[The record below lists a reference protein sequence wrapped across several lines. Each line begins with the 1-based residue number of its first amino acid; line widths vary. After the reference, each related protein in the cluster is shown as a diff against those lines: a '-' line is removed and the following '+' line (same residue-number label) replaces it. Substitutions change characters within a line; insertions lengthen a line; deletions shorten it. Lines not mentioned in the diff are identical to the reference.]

1 VLKKAGLPTVPRR
14 LAAFD
19 ELDRRLI
26 GCLFEA
32 PYQGFQEAARR
43 LGIARGTVQARL
55 ERLLAAGV
63 ITRLGPYVNPKAL
76 GYTVESFTVFEVE
89 QESRRDLFARLAA
102 VPNVLEA
109 HIVTGPG
116 DILCRLAATDND
128 DLRAVI
134 DTILDIPG
142 VRRASTRISLTEA
155 IPYRV
160 EPLLAAAARAAEH

>member
-1 VLKKAGLPTVPRR
+1 MPRR

-32 PYQGFQEAARR
+32 SHQGLQEAARR
-43 LGIARGTVQARL
+43 LGVARGTVQARL
-55 ERLLAAGV
+55 ERLQAAGV
-63 ITRLGPYVNPKAL
+63 ITKLGPHISPRAL
-76 GYTVESFTVFEVE
+76 GYAVESYTVLEVE
-89 QESRRDLFARLAA
+89 QASRRELFAGLAA

-116 DILCRLAATDND
+116 GDILCRLAARDND

-134 DTILDIPG
+134 DSILDIPG

-160 EPLLAAAARAAEH
+160 EPLLAAAARTGVQ

>member
-1 VLKKAGLPTVPRR
+1 MPRR

-19 ELDRRLI
+19 DLDRRLI

-32 PYQGFQEAARR
+32 PHQGLQEAARR
-43 LGIARGTVQARL
+43 LGVARGTVQARL
-55 ERLLAAGV
+55 QRLLATGV
-63 ITRLGPYVNPKAL
+63 ISKLGPHVNPKAL
-76 GYTVESFTVFEVE
+76 GYTVESFTTFEVE
-89 QESRRDLFARLAA
+89 QVTPHELFARLAA

-116 DILCRLAATDND
+116 DVLCRLAARDNN
-128 DLRAVI
+128 DLRTVI
-134 DTILDIPG
+134 DTVLDIPG

-160 EPLLAAAARAAEH
+160 EPLLAAAARAAAH